1 MSHEE
6 DDHELELYADNT
18 GELYPAKKAV
28 VAMLKKKIAAGT
40 YHHEAAARAWAGW
53 FQTAAKHYARE
64 IDRNVRFSSAEI
76 KKLAHHRARYEL
88 ERIERGEWD

>member
-40 YHHEAAARAWAGW
+40 YHHEGAAKAWAGW
-53 FQTAAKHYARE
+53 FQTAAK
-64 IDRNVRFSSAEI
+64 RFHIAASI
-76 KKLAHHRARYEL
+76 LRHRYEPIH
-88 ERIERGEWD
+88 RT